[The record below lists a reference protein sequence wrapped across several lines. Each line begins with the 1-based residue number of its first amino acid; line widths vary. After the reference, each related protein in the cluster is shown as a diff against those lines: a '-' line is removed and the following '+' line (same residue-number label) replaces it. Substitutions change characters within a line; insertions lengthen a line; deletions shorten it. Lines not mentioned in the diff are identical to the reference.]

1 MNYDLVDFHR
11 FIEKSDRKIRYSK
24 TNKQLI
30 HKEIFLAKNHIF
42 LACIKI
48 IRIFARSKQ
57 ENNIKSIT
65 NNNLKIIEN
74 EEVISYSRF
83 SQPFHGGLQQHS

>member
-1 MNYDLVDFHR
+1 MNYALVDFHR

-48 IRIFARSKQ
+48 IRIFARSKTREQ
-57 ENNIKSIT
+57 HQINNKQ
-65 NNNLKIIEN
+65 
-74 EEVISYSRF
+74 
-83 SQPFHGGLQQHS
+83 QPKNH

>member
-1 MNYDLVDFHR
+1 MNYDLVDFHC
-11 FIEKSDRKIRYSK
+11 FIEKSDRKNRHSK

-42 LACIKI
+42 LSCIEI
-48 IRIFARSKQ
+48 ICIFAGSKV
-57 ENNIKSIT
+57 EKNIKSIT
-65 NNNLKIIEN
+65 INNLKLIEN
-74 EEVISYSRF
+74 EEVISYSRI